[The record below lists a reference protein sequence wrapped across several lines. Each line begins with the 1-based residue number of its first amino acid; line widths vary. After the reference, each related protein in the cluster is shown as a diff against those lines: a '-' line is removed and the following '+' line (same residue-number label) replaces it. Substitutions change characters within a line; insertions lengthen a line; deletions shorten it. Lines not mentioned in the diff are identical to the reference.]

1 MSRRNNALLEILAE
15 AAASM
20 PIWLSVFLAIVLY
33 MTFGLF
39 YLAESPEDVSV
50 FALKST
56 FFVQLMT
63 LMKMI
68 LPLALMIGAAA
79 RLFRLINER
88 ASNNRRSARPS
99 QSAENLSPTCPS
111 CDAPMKSRKAQRGN
125 KKGQVFW
132 GCSNYPKCRGTRP
145 IN

>member
-20 PIWLSVFLAIVLY
+20 PIWVSVSLAIVLY

-56 FFVQLMT
+56 FFVQLMA

-88 ASNNRRSARPS
+88 ASNNRRSPRPS
-99 QSAENLSPTCPS
+99 QSAENLSPPCPS
-111 CDAPMKSRKAQRGN
+111 CGAPMKSRTARRAKIKA
-125 KKGQVFW
+125 QVFW

>member
-20 PIWLSVFLAIVLY
+20 PIWVSVSLAIVLY

-56 FFVQLMT
+56 FFVQLMA

-88 ASNNRRSARPS
+88 ASNNRRSPRPS
-99 QSAENLSPTCPS
+99 QSAENRSPPCPS
-111 CDAPMKSRKAQRGN
+111 CGAPMKSRTARRGKIKA
-125 KKGQVFW
+125 QVFW